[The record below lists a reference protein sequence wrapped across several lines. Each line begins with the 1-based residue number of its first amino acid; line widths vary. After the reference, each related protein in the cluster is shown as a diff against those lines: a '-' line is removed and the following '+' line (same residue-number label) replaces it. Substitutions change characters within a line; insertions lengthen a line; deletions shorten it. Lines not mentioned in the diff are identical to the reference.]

1 MEALII
7 FIVGSWVIQGV
18 AAVVLAIVTAVRRRR
33 FAALGAVLGFAV
45 GLGSLFVMS
54 GPRFGEAAVFIV
66 VPSAI
71 AMIVSYGLAKRWM
84 PVAATL
90 LLLVV
95 PLAYFL
101 TISLPPRRGIEW
113 QAFVGLSSA
122 PSPFPPIS
130 ATELLATIGLME
142 VFFLAPILGALAA
155 REVLGWLDRQAMQ
168 QDGVA

>member
-1 MEALII
+1 MEAVII
-7 FIVGSWVIQGV
+7 FIFGSWVIQGV

-45 GLGSLFVMS
+45 GLWSVFVM
-54 GPRFGEAAVFIV
+54 GPRFGSEAV
-66 VPSAI
+66 VVVVSSVI

-84 PVAATL
+84 PAAAML
-90 LLLVV
+90 LLFVI

-101 TISLPPRRGIEW
+101 ITSLPPRRGIEW
-113 QAFVGLSSA
+113 LAFVGLSSA

-168 QDGVA
+168 EDGVA